1 MERTLKEVREE
12 LDYKKKKR
20 KEIENEFDELV
31 FKRAKGIDLTKE
43 EIERMKVLSNKL
55 TEIQDEIFSL
65 MKESKELMN
74 W

>member
-1 MERTLKEVREE
+1 MERSLEEIREE

-20 KEIENEFDELV
+20 KEIENKINELV
-31 FKRAKGIDLTKE
+31 FKRGKGIDLTKE
-43 EIERMKVLSNKL
+43 EIEKIKLLDNKL

-65 MKESKELMN
+65 MKEYRKLMG

>member
-1 MERTLKEVREE
+1 MERTFKEVREE

-20 KEIENEFDELV
+20 KELEDEFNELV
-31 FKRAKGIDLTKE
+31 FKKGKGIDLTKE
-43 EIERMKVLSNKL
+43 EIERMKVLSDKL

-74 W
+74 